1 MPNHYPNSEQLCVAL
16 AGFLAEEISP
26 VVTDAGLQYKLRIAN
41 NLLKII
47 ARQVSIS
54 EAVQDQELNDLKQYL
69 GAEGD
74 LASLTECL
82 IEHIRHDELAGRE
95 ADLLLMLERVT
106 LAKMAV
112 DNPYY
117 SSYKKLMK
125 S

>member
-16 AGFLAEEISP
+16 ADFLAEEISP

-41 NLLKII
+41 NLLKIL
-47 ARQVSIS
+47 ARQVSTS

-74 LASLTECL
+74 LASLTERL

-95 ADLLLMLERVT
+95 AELLLMLERVT

-112 DNPYY
+112 DNPRY
-117 SSYKKLMK
+117 SSYKKRMQ